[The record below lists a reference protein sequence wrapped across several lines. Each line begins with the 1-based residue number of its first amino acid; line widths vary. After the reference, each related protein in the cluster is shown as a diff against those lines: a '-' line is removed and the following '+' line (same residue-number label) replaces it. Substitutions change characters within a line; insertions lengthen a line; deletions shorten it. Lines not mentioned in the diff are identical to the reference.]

1 MHADCRGSRFR
12 NGWYANQLCFHA
24 VLVRVNLCLSA
35 TNIPKFSVKS
45 MFLQHATD
53 LCYDS
58 LLALVY
64 PQSCAVCGDSV
75 ESRALGVACEKCW
88 QQTHLF
94 NGTET
99 LCWKCGLPSKGTV
112 PQEKREQV
120 RCGRCD
126 EDAFSA
132 ARAGGIYE
140 GALRAS
146 ALSLKREQHI
156 GSRLKQL
163 MIERQK
169 QYPLSEATRIVPVP
183 LHPEREKA
191 RGFNKAALIA
201 RELSEATSLP
211 LDEVS
216 LVRTHHSNRHR
227 AGMDWKGRRD
237 TVADAFQVM
246 YPALIAGERV
256 LLIDDV
262 FTTGA
267 TVSSCAKTLLDAG
280 AVEVFVLTI
289 ARPVRY

>member
-1 MHADCRGSRFR
+1 MLIPHA
-12 NGWYANQLCFHA
+12 A
-24 VLVRVNLCLSA
+24 
-35 TNIPKFSVKS
+35 
-45 MFLQHATD
+45 D
-53 LCYDS
+53 LFYDS

-88 QQTHLF
+88 LQTHIF
-94 NGTET
+94 TRAET
-99 LCWKCGLPSKGTV
+99 LCWKCGLPSRGTV

-126 EDAFSA
+126 QDAFTA

-146 ALSLKREQHI
+146 VLSLKRERHI
-156 GSRLKQL
+156 GRKLIKL
-163 MIERQK
+163 MVEIQQ

-183 LHPEREKA
+183 LHPVREKA
-191 RGFNKAALIA
+191 RGFNQAALIA
-201 RELSEATSLP
+201 HELSRATSLP

-216 LVRTHHSNRHR
+216 LVRTHHTNRHR
-227 AGMDWKGRRD
+227 AGMDAKGRRE
-237 TVADAFQVM
+237 TVADAFRVI

-256 LLIDDV
+256 LLVDDV

-267 TVSSCAKTLLDAG
+267 TVSACAKTLLDAG
-280 AVEVFVLTI
+280 AAEVFVLTI

>member
-1 MHADCRGSRFR
+1 MLL
-12 NGWYANQLCFHA
+12 ANTA
-24 VLVRVNLCLSA
+24 NL
-35 TNIPKFSVKS
+35 F
-45 MFLQHATD
+45 
-53 LCYDS
+53 YDS
-58 LLALVY
+58 LLAVVY

-75 ESRALGVACEKCW
+75 ESRAFGVACEKCW

-94 NGTET
+94 TETET
-99 LCWKCGLPSKGTV
+99 LCWKCGLPSIGTV
-112 PQEKREQV
+112 PEEKREEV
-120 RCGRCD
+120 RCRRCD

-132 ARAGGIYE
+132 ARACGIYE

-146 ALSLKREQHI
+146 VLSLKREQHI
-156 GSRLKQL
+156 ASRVKQL
-163 MIERQK
+163 LIETQK
-169 QYPLSEATRIVPVP
+169 QYPLSEATRIIPVP

-191 RGFNKAALIA
+191 RGFNQAALIA

-211 LDEVS
+211 LDEIS
-216 LVRTHHSNRHR
+216 LVRTHHTNRHR

-237 TVADAFQVM
+237 TVADAFQVS

-256 LLIDDV
+256 LLVDDV

-280 AVEVFVLTI
+280 AAEVFVLTL